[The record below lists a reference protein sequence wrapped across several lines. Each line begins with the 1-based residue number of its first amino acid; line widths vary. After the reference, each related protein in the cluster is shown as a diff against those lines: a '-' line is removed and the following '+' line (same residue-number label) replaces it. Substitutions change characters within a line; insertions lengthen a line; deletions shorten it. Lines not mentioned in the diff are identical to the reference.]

1 MMDVANIP
9 VAKLLPH
16 EAPMVL
22 LDRVLGFDGS
32 SLVAEIR
39 IRRDSM
45 FCTDVG
51 VPGWIGIEYMAQA
64 VAAHAGMEAWQRG
77 KAPVIG
83 YLLGT
88 RAYRSEVD
96 TFRIGARLMV
106 HVEVLFVEHSLG
118 AFACRIETDRT
129 IASATINVY
138 QPSEDQSEFVDS
150 GNIS

>member
-1 MMDVANIP
+1 MMDVTKIP
-9 VAKLLPH
+9 MAELLPH

-22 LDRVLGFDGS
+22 LDRVLSFDES
-32 SLVAEIR
+32 SLVAQVR
-39 IRRDSM
+39 IRPDSM

-64 VAAHAGMEAWQRG
+64 VAAHAGMKALQRG

-88 RAYRSEVD
+88 RAYRGEIG
-96 TFRIGARLMV
+96 TFPVGTRLTV
-106 HVEVLFVEHSLG
+106 HVEVIFVEQSLG